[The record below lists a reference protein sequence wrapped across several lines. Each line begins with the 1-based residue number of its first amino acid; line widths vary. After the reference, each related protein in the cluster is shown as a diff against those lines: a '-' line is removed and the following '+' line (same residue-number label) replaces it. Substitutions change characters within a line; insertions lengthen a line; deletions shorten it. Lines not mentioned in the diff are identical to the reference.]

1 MGQCYSLDMRF
12 KYNDKINDR
21 LAITKDLKTFID
33 NHGTANFNLDK
44 YAEKNVKPDNFDNM
58 MKILFTDHGLI
69 KYDDEHYESDFSA
82 SYGWLNVMF
91 DAFDIMAKHL
101 ADESVIYMSDD
112 STSHT
117 ITIKNHKTEIESK
130 DLDELY
136 DEDEDEDDEEDDD
149 NE

>member
-12 KYNDKINDR
+12 KYNDKVNDR

-33 NHGTANFNLDK
+33 NHGTANFNLAK
-44 YAEKNVKPDNFDNM
+44 YAEKNIYPNNFEDM
-58 MKILFTDHGLI
+58 MKIIFTDRGLI

-101 ADESVIYMSDD
+101 ADGSTIYMSDD
-112 STSHT
+112 EMSHT
-117 ITIKNHKTEIESK
+117 ITIQNHKASTDSEDIYDDE
-130 DLDELY
+130 DLDDL
-136 DEDEDEDDEEDDD
+136 EDD
-149 NE
+149 